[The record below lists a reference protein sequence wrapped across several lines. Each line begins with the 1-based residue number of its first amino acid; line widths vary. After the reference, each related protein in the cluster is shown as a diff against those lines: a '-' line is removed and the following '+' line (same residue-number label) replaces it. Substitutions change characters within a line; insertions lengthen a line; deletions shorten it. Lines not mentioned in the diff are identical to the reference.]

1 MDNPSKLAR
10 MTFKH
15 MKDSLS
21 FDGGYLFMW
30 NSFDKNLHCADM
42 KNET

>member
-15 MKDSLS
+15 MKEVCLLMVDI
-21 FDGGYLFMW
+21 YLCEIEF
-30 NSFDKNLHCADM
+30 
-42 KNET
+42 